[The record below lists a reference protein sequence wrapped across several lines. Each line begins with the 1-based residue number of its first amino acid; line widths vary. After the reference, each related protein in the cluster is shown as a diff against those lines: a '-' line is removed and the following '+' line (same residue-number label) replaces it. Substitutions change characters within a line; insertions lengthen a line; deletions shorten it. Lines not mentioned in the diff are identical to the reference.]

1 MTPNLMLA
9 QAIALA
15 ATAHGKQTDKAG
27 RPYILHTLK
36 VMHYLRSED
45 DELNAIAVLHD
56 IVEDTDVTYQ
66 DLYTRGFSRR
76 IVNGITAMTKQR
88 GQTPE
93 EYLQQVLANPDAI
106 RVKMADLRHNS
117 DIRRLKGVTEKD
129 IKRIEKYNKMY
140 DTLKQALKD
149 FGKNGR

>member
-1 MTPNLMLA
+1 MTPSKILA
-9 QAIALA
+9 YALQLA
-15 ATAHGKQTDKAG
+15 AKHHRDQTDKAG
-27 RPYILHTLK
+27 RPYFLHTLK
-36 VMHYLRSED
+36 VMHYLRSDD

-56 IVEDTDVTYQ
+56 IVEDTPVTYHLLVGYGMS
-66 DLYTRGFSRR
+66 DRVIDGVR
-76 IVNGITAMTKQR
+76 AMTKQP

-93 EYLQQVLANPDAI
+93 EYLAQILANPDAI

-140 DTLKQALKD
+140 EVLKQHA
-149 FGKNGR
+149 

>member
-1 MTPNLMLA
+1 MSTSKMLA
-9 QAIALA
+9 HAIALA
-15 ATAHGKQTDKAG
+15 ATAHREQTDKAG

-36 VMHYLRSED
+36 VMHYLRSDD

-56 IVEDTDVTYQ
+56 IVEDTRVTYE
-66 DLYTRGFSRR
+66 LLRG
-76 IVNGITAMTKQR
+76 NGMTPRVVEGIRAMTKQP

-93 EYLQQVLANPDAI
+93 EYLAQVLANPDAV

-129 IKRIEKYNKMY
+129 VQRIEKYNRMY
-140 DTLKQALKD
+140 EVLKD
-149 FGKNGR
+149 HVPH